1 MIAALHC
8 VACLLSSRGYAKSC
22 RPQRGHR
29 STRFL
34 GALHFPLGLAAAGGR
49 LPTDAVL
56 GALVLQ
62 LSRGLGLFWWAV
74 GLLCD
79 VKSGRTPPSRCG
91 PLWGLGEDQ

>member
-1 MIAALHC
+1 MSIIWARRSPGFLAPCSGPFSLIVALHC

-34 GALHFPLGLAAAGGR
+34 GALRFPLGLAAAGGR

-56 GALVLQ
+56 GALALQ

-74 GLLCD
+74 GLL
-79 VKSGRTPPSRCG
+79 
-91 PLWGLGEDQ
+91 